1 MQRAFGDALEV
12 AETIPSPFLAALALI
27 GKDRTLIP
35 SSAGDPAYLAR
46 LERAEAELGDEYPA
60 IRSRLL
66 ARCAGQLAWGNSER
80 ASEAASRAMSLV
92 DFDEA
97 PIDAIVEAMSL
108 FSAAVLKPNQRPEAI
123 QGYQRIVERARAEN
137 DRSVEL
143 RARTYVAVNAAM
155 IGDADVVDGEAE
167 QMLALTAELREPGAR
182 SQVARFLAHRALWE
196 GRLEEART
204 HAWEARELTRK
215 FTFDEGRDQL
225 FQVQLWGQRRLQG
238 RLAETIETLQAG
250 VKAYP
255 NAPIWRGLIACAYAE
270 SGDPELAKQVFEDTR
285 RDDFAVV
292 KGTVINYAETLALL
306 SEACIASEHVEGA
319 EALEP
324 RLLPYDG
331 MHIQVPQTVSA
342 GSAARCLANL
352 STLRGRFDDA
362 EPRFERA
369 IALDRKMRAHGW
381 LPRTQCDYARML
393 LTRNDVGDR
402 EKALGLLDEA
412 MAMSTELGLKAWLD
426 RCLETK
432 LAAQG
437 VQSGSTDPFTS
448 IDVLVQSLGNR
459 QPNLTMHG
467 ASDGTLALLFSD
479 VEGFT
484 AMIERLGDL
493 RAREVIRDHNKI
505 VRTEVAV
512 HGGREVEIQGDA
524 FFLVFPDPR
533 SALHCA
539 VSLQRAFVA
548 YTESNPDPLRVR
560 IGLHVG
566 ETLREGE
573 RFFGR
578 SVNLAAR
585 VAAQA
590 NGGEILA
597 SGNLV
602 ARVSDPA
609 PARYGESRRVALK
622 GIADAQEIHR
632 VEWR

>member
-1 MQRAFGDALEV
+1 
-12 AETIPSPFLAALALI
+12 
-27 GKDRTLIP
+27 
-35 SSAGDPAYLAR
+35 
-46 LERAEAELGDEYPA
+46 
-60 IRSRLL
+60 
-66 ARCAGQLAWGNSER
+66 
-80 ASEAASRAMSLV
+80 
-92 DFDEA
+92 
-97 PIDAIVEAMSL
+97 
-108 FSAAVLKPNQRPEAI
+108 
-123 QGYQRIVERARAEN
+123 
-137 DRSVEL
+137 
-143 RARTYVAVNAAM
+143 
-155 IGDADVVDGEAE
+155 
-167 QMLALTAELREPGAR
+167 
-182 SQVARFLAHRALWE
+182 
-196 GRLEEART
+196 
-204 HAWEARELTRK
+204 
-215 FTFDEGRDQL
+215 
-225 FQVQLWGQRRLQG
+225 
-238 RLAETIETLQAG
+238 
-250 VKAYP
+250 
-255 NAPIWRGLIACAYAE
+255 
-270 SGDPELAKQVFEDTR
+270 
-285 RDDFAVV
+285 
-292 KGTVINYAETLALL
+292 
-306 SEACIASEHVEGA
+306 
-319 EALEP
+319 
-324 RLLPYDG
+324 
-331 MHIQVPQTVSA
+331 
-342 GSAARCLANL
+342 
-352 STLRGRFDDA
+352 
-362 EPRFERA
+362 
-369 IALDRKMRAHGW
+369 
-381 LPRTQCDYARML
+381 
-393 LTRNDVGDR
+393 
-402 EKALGLLDEA
+402 
-412 MAMSTELGLKAWLD
+412 MSTELGLKAWLD